1 MQYETYKLGKLK
13 KNPIRRLYTREEL
26 AAFELPRLR
35 EICRTENIKPPTTE
49 MLHHK
54 EELEALI
61 YRYLGIVRKP
71 GIAVYDAEGF
81 KRLEDAFE
89 KAGSGRMGGIEVP
102 ARLELYQGQTSF
114 QEKELPNLAVTR
126 QELGIYAF
134 MIDDIQQIQAVL
146 MLDQVSSGKYKM
158 RLDQERI
165 SPDIPAGRFHQWEL
179 LFIEP
184 SYVEEAVRC
193 YQGKE
198 RKKSTLPYIRIPLP
212 EVWVKKVPESM
223 EPLIIDYGTSFTT
236 AGTCFDFY
244 HGNQRSIQ
252 EEFSLPQ
259 RQSDLHQGSKPDS
272 ISKQSMTH
280 QGSKSVSGQ
289 RISFPAALDCEWMQQ
304 GGCTSCGL
312 IPSVLAVKDCSD
324 GIPEHMTF
332 LYGEEAVQEEKNRGF
347 MARSSIFYDM
357 KRWVGRYAERIQVSD
372 LEGNTC
378 EVERLFLIRA
388 FLLHIIDRAQ
398 QQNRVKY
405 HKLCFT
411 CPVKQKTLSLKMYQ
425 EALPEYEVMTKNIT
439 DEAVAVAYH
448 FLEQGIRELDYD
460 DGAEKKMLIL
470 DCGGGT
476 SDMVSCNY
484 KITNEGIT
492 SRLEMY
498 VTYAHGDTNFGG
510 NQLTW
515 RVMQYL
521 KIRLAEVIRRLEPAS
536 MDELFPGI
544 LSQLYEKID
553 HEGVEKSYETFTE
566 IYEKAEA
573 LIPTCFDYYQNQTEH
588 VFLKV
593 RSNFYFLWNLA
604 EAVKKKLYFQSGVC
618 RVALRTLFLDYAV
631 YGCFEDF
638 HLFLRRERGGFE
650 TRTLCPE
657 LVIEKEEVNLLLKP
671 DIYGFFKNFIEPW
684 YESGRLMDIDRII
697 LSGQSSKIELF
708 REVMKEYVA
717 GRKAKTGGETGCERK
732 FLCMDGAMAY
742 QQDLRTGRIRTT
754 ISYEPARAPYSLTA
768 QDYEMPGRQKTLL
781 EKGTPMG
788 EVYGYLSRPT
798 GTEEILFH
806 LKDGL
811 ENEVSCISYAILE
824 EEREETGYEE
834 LLSDYP
840 FIRQEDLDSMCNGEL
855 RLFIYGDYENWGFS
869 VLEAARE
876 ANRLYT
882 RPPGFVPFEPG
893 AWETDFF
900 DGRH

>member
-35 EICRTENIKPPTTE
+35 EICRAENIKPPTME
-49 MLHHK
+49 MFHHK
-54 EELEALI
+54 EELAALL
-61 YRYLGIVRKP
+61 YRYLGVVKKP
-71 GIAVYDAEGF
+71 GIAVYTREGC

-89 KAGSGRMGGIEVP
+89 KAGSGQMGGIEVP
-102 ARLELYQGQTSF
+102 ARMELYQDQTSLNTE
-114 QEKELPNLAVTR
+114 QSPYLAVTR
-126 QELGIYAF
+126 QDLGIYAF
-134 MIDDIQQIQAVL
+134 LADDTCEIQAVL
-146 MLDQVSSGKYKM
+146 MLDQVNAGKYQM
-158 RLDQERI
+158 RLDRERI

-184 SYVEEAVRC
+184 AYVEEAVRC

-198 RKKSTLPYIRIPLP
+198 RKKSMIPYIRIPLP
-212 EVWVKKVPESM
+212 EIWIKEVPQCT
-223 EPLIIDYGTSFTT
+223 EPLIIDYGTSYTT
-236 AGTCFDFY
+236 AGTCFSFQQ
-244 HGNQRSIQ
+244 GIQ
-252 EEFSLPQ
+252 CYTQDELSMSWIPLQ
-259 RQSDLHQGSKPDS
+259 QGRKND
-272 ISKQSMTH
+272 
-280 QGSKSVSGQ
+280 GSGGRIFFPSV
-289 RISFPAALDCEWMQQ
+289 LDCEWRQQ
-304 GGCTSCGL
+304 GGCASCGL
-312 IPSVLAVKDCSD
+312 SPSVLAVKDCSD

-347 MARSSIFYDM
+347 MARNSIFYDM
-357 KRWVGRYAERIQVSD
+357 KRWVGRYRERIQVAD

-388 FLLHIIDRAQ
+388 YLLYIIDRAQ
-398 QQNRVKY
+398 QQNRVRY
-405 HKLCFT
+405 PKLCFT
-411 CPVKQKTLSLKMYQ
+411 CPVKQKTLSLRMYQ
-425 EALPEYEVMTKNIT
+425 EALPEYEVMKKNIT

-448 FLEQGIRELDYD
+448 FLEQGIRELDYE
-460 DGAEKKMLIL
+460 DGVAKKMLIL

-476 SDMVSCNY
+476 SDMVNCNY

-492 SRLEMY
+492 SRLEMH

-510 NQLTW
+510 NELTW

-521 KIRLAEVIRRLEPAS
+521 KIRLAEVIQRREPAS
-536 MDELFPGI
+536 MDELFPGV

-553 HEGVEKSYETFTE
+553 REGVEKAYETFSAV
-566 IYEKAEA
+566 YQKAEA
-573 LIPTCFDYYQNQTEH
+573 LIPTRFDDYQNQPEH
-588 VFLKV
+588 AFLKV
-593 RSNFYFLWNLA
+593 RSNYYFLWNLA
-604 EAVKKKLYFQSGVC
+604 ETVKKKLYFQSGVC
-618 RVALRTLFLDYAV
+618 RAALRPLFSDFAG

-638 HLFLRRERGGFE
+638 HLFLKREIGGWE

-671 DIYGFFKNFIEPW
+671 DIYGFLKNFIEPW

-742 QQDLRTGRIRTT
+742 QQDRRTGRIRTT

-768 QDYEMPGRQKTLL
+768 EDYEMAGRQKTLL

-788 EVYGYLSRPT
+788 EVYGFLSRPT
-798 GTEEILFH
+798 GTEEILFY
-806 LKDGL
+806 LKNGM
-811 ENEVSCISYAILE
+811 EQEVSCIPYTIQE
-824 EEREETGYEE
+824 QGREETGYGE
-834 LLSDYP
+834 LLSAYP
-840 FIRQEDLDSMCNGEL
+840 FIRQEDLDSMRNGEL

-869 VLEAARE
+869 VLETARE